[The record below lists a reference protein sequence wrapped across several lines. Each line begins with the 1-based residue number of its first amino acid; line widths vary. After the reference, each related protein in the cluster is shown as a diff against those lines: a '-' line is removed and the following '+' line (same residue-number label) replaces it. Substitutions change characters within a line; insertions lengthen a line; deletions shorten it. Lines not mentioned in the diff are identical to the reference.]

1 MTSIPPAPEHPPAH
15 AATDTAP
22 EARPVDSRRIRIAL
36 AIVALLFVVAF
47 VIGTVP
53 RLMTARALAAVARVD
68 SVPTV
73 QVTRVARGPRG
84 TALALPGTL
93 EPLHQAAIYA
103 RTSGYV
109 RRWDADIGRSVKR
122 GEILAVIETP
132 DLDAQLAQGRAN
144 LEQARSALQLARIEQ
159 ARWAAMVKDSVV
171 TIDEYDQKTQSA
183 AAAAASVAA
192 DEADVQR
199 LTALQSFEHV
209 TAPFDGIVTARNVDV
224 GAFVQAGGGTLGT
237 MPSSGSSSP
246 TSLFQVAQTD
256 TVRVYVTVPQS
267 EAPAIQPGQLAE
279 VRVQEF
285 PSQVFAGRI
294 VRTARAVDA
303 QSRTLLTE
311 IQIYNTKR
319 VLLPGMYA
327 QIRIAVDRAQPPLVV
342 PATALLP
349 VTDGVQVMEVDGE
362 HRVHRR
368 TIDIARDYGA
378 YVEAAGGLNEGSLV
392 VLNPGDG
399 LADGT
404 TVHVAAVP
412 AAADT
417 TAARPATAR

>member
-1 MTSIPPAPEHPPAH
+1 MTDELPRPAGPSH

-22 EARPVDSRRIRIAL
+22 EPRPVDRRRMR
-36 AIVALLFVVAF
+36 VALVVIAVLFILAFVV
-47 VIGTVP
+47 GTVP
-53 RLMTARALAAVARVD
+53 RLMTGRALAAVAHVD

-73 QVTRVARGPRG
+73 QVTHIARAPR
-84 TALALPGTL
+84 TVSLALPGTL

-103 RTSGYV
+103 RTAGYV

-122 GEILAVIETP
+122 GEVLAVIETP

-144 LEQARSALQLARIEQ
+144 LEQARSALQLARTEQ

-171 TIDEYDQKTQSA
+171 TLDEYDQKTQA
-183 AAAAASVAA
+183 AAAAAAAAAA

-199 LTALQSFEHV
+199 LAALQSFERV

-224 GAFVQAGGGTLGT
+224 GAFVQPGGGTLGAL
-237 MPSSGSSSP
+237 PSNGSTSP
-246 TSLFQVAQTD
+246 TSLFQLSQTD
-256 TVRVYVTVPQS
+256 TVRVYVSVPQTD
-267 EAPAIQPGQLAE
+267 APAIQPGQLAD

-285 PSQVFAGRI
+285 PGQVFSGRI
-294 VRTARAVDA
+294 VRTARAVDP

-311 IQIYNTKR
+311 IQIYNAKR

-327 QIRIAVDRAQPPLVV
+327 QIQIAVDRAHPPLVV
-342 PATALLP
+342 PATALFP
-349 VTDGVQVMEVDGE
+349 VTDGVQVMEVDAD

-368 TIDIARDYGA
+368 TINIVRDYGA
-378 YVEAAGGLNEGSLV
+378 YIETDGGLNDGAVV

-404 TVHVAAVP
+404 QVRVAAAP
-412 AAADT
+412 TPSDTGRASRQAD
-417 TAARPATAR
+417 R